1 MSDLNNDISNELQQ
15 DKKWMKMPHT
25 YIVIFAIIAFATV
38 LTWLIPSGTFER
50 AFNESVGRTLVV
62 PDTFK
67 IVEHTPVSIPRM
79 FMAIYDGM
87 VHGRRRYAAQA

>member
-38 LTWLIPSGTFER
+38 LTWLSR
-50 AFNESVGRTLVV
+50 SS
-62 PDTFK
+62 
-67 IVEHTPVSIPRM
+67 HS
-79 FMAIYDGM
+79 
-87 VHGRRRYAAQA
+87 RRC